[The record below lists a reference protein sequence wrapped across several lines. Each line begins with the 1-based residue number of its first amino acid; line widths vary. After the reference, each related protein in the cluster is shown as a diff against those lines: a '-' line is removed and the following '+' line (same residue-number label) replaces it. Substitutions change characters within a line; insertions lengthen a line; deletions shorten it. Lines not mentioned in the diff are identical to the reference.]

1 MVLPRSSDELPHA
14 ATVSTGSSWV
24 FTFGRDCNGELGRP
38 PLAGALDATG
48 NPATGHPAAGA
59 LDAATPAP
67 GAIEPETDPVKAQ
80 LKGDPRCVTQLS
92 DLPNGIVS
100 VGSGFYHSAA
110 VSSSGELYTWGAGS
124 GGQLG
129 RTRGNGSKS
138 VGVCAAPAPI
148 PSLQSKQEH
157 VLRVVG
163 GRNHTVALSAPGRG
177 FTWGRNM
184 HGQLGHPPVAGATRR
199 AEAHVLEPRHLRSLD
214 ARGRL
219 AEVSCGEYN
228 TAALTQQGEVLTWG
242 RTANGRSGTGRLAT
256 ALTEPCAL
264 PRRAFGGVAVSSLAL
279 GWCVPLAH
287 WRIGAWCIG
296 ALVHWRIGALAH
308 WCGPLMHVAL
318 LHCYRRH
325 CLARTREGL
334 LYSWGSGEAG
344 QLGLEE
350 CRDRNTPQLIEALA
364 REKVMLL
371 AAGGAHSLAVTK
383 EGVVFSWGEGSQGQL
398 GLGACHATARPQGI
412 ASLLEQSPVVG
423 LGAGGSHS
431 CFITS
436 SGEQCVVSEQ

>member
-1 MVLPRSSDELPHA
+1 MGPGSDELPHTT
-14 ATVSTGSSWV
+14 TVSTGSSWV
-24 FTFGRDCNGELGRP
+24 FTFGRDCNGELGRLP
-38 PLAGALDATG
+38 ASGALDATG

-59 LDAATPAP
+59 LDTTTPVP
-67 GAIEPETDPVKAQ
+67 DAIEPETDPVKAQ

-129 RTRGNGSKS
+129 RTRGNSSKS
-138 VGVCAAPAPI
+138 VGVCAAPALVS
-148 PSLQSKQEH
+148 SLQLKQQH

-163 GRNHTVALSAPGRG
+163 GRNHTVALSAPGRAH
-177 FTWGRNM
+177 TWGRNM

-219 AEVSCGEYN
+219 AEVSCGEYL

-256 ALTEPCAL
+256 ALTEPCAV

-287 WRIGAWCIG
+287 WHIDALVHWCIG
-296 ALVHWRIGALAH
+296 ALVHW
-308 WCGPLMHVAL
+308 CGPLMHWCIATFLQASLPGAHTRGAAL
-318 LHCYRRH
+318 LVGQRRGGPAG
-325 CLARTREGL
+325 ARGMPRQEHAAADRGSGAREGHA
-334 LYSWGSGEAG
+334 AG
-344 QLGLEE
+344 GG
-350 CRDRNTPQLIEALA
+350 RRALA
-364 REKVMLL
+364 RRHQ
-371 AAGGAHSLAVTK
+371 GGRSL
-383 EGVVFSWGEGSQGQL
+383 
-398 GLGACHATARPQGI
+398 
-412 ASLLEQSPVVG
+412 
-423 LGAGGSHS
+423 
-431 CFITS
+431 
-436 SGEQCVVSEQ
+436 

>member
-279 GWCVPLAH
+279 GWCVPWH
-287 WRIGAWCIG
+287 IG
-296 ALVHWRIGALAH
+296 ALVHGALVH
-308 WCGPLMHVAL
+308 
-318 LHCYRRH
+318 
-325 CLARTREGL
+325 
-334 LYSWGSGEAG
+334 
-344 QLGLEE
+344 
-350 CRDRNTPQLIEALA
+350 
-364 REKVMLL
+364 
-371 AAGGAHSLAVTK
+371 
-383 EGVVFSWGEGSQGQL
+383 
-398 GLGACHATARPQGI
+398 
-412 ASLLEQSPVVG
+412 
-423 LGAGGSHS
+423 
-431 CFITS
+431 
-436 SGEQCVVSEQ
+436 